1 MYKSPKLL
9 IFLNKLFMYI
19 YFHHIS
25 SFIVNHY
32 ISKNCYKESLEQLL
46 NEFEKIL
53 IDNLRIPLAFFGII
67 LVFE

>member
-9 IFLNKLFMYI
+9 IFLNKLFKDIFTIFQVSLYI
-19 YFHHIS
+19 IIFQRIA
-25 SFIVNHY
+25 I
-32 ISKNCYKESLEQLL
+32 KKAL

-67 LVFE
+67 FE

>member
-19 YFHHIS
+19 FTIFQVS
-25 SFIVNHY
+25 LY
-32 ISKNCYKESLEQLL
+32 IIIFQRIAIKKAL

>member
-1 MYKSPKLL
+1 
-9 IFLNKLFMYI
+9 MYI
-19 YFHHIS
+19 FTIFQVS
-25 SFIVNHY
+25 LY
-32 ISKNCYKESLEQLL
+32 IIIFQRIAIKKAL

>member
-19 YFHHIS
+19 FTI
-25 SFIVNHY
+25 FQDY

-53 IDNLRIPLAFFGII
+53 IDNLRIPLAFFGTI